1 MLIEFDY
8 SIEMAQDLIFI
19 DNESFM
25 DIKYDAETLC
35 QKIKGNKN
43 YKLYIYYQDDKP
55 VGYIGLLF
63 VSNPHYDGV
72 WIDLIA
78 VREKYRNQ
86 SIGKKM
92 IQEVIMLLRDMDLEI
107 MTSLVSVE
115 NIPSQKIMENSMFE
129 PEDHDFKLFIKKL

>member
-1 MLIEFDY
+1 M
-8 SIEMAQDLIFI
+8 
-19 DNESFM
+19 
-25 DIKYDAETLC
+25 
-35 QKIKGNKN
+35 
-43 YKLYIYYQDDKP
+43 
-55 VGYIGLLF
+55 F

-92 IQEVIMLLRDMDLEI
+92 IQEVTALIRDMNLEV

-115 NIPSQKIMENSMFE
+115 NIPSQKIMESSMFTT
-129 PEDHDFKLFIKKL
+129 EDHEFKLFIKKL